1 MNALLKQVS
10 FVSGLH
16 GSKLTGLTGA
26 INEKN
31 HMKKEHKDA
40 IFANPLDKVATFSFD
55 DQVVQVFPDMIKR
68 SVPGYSN
75 MIGMTGVIAKR
86 YWQPGTRIYDLG
98 CSLGAS
104 TLSVCHQISDPSLEI
119 VALDNSQAM
128 IERCQQVFAQEAL
141 TETGEPRHIHLACA
155 DINDS
160 PIENASV
167 VILNFT
173 FQFLPLE
180 TRLPLLKRIMAGL
193 APGGVL
199 VLSEK
204 VRFDEH
210 EQQDTLFDLHL
221 DFKRANGYSELEISQ
236 KRAALENFLQAESF
250 ATHQQ
255 RFAEAGFAESCVWF
269 QYLNFASML
278 AIKAR

>member
-1 MNALLKQVS
+1 
-10 FVSGLH
+10 
-16 GSKLTGLTGA
+16 
-26 INEKN
+26 
-31 HMKKEHKDA
+31 MKKEQKDA

-55 DQVVQVFPDMIKR
+55 DKVVQVFPDMIKR

-75 MIGMTGVIAKR
+75 MIGMTGVIARR

-104 TLSVCHQISDPSLEI
+104 MLSVLHQIHEPGLEI
-119 VALDNSQAM
+119 VGLDNSDAM
-128 IERCQQVFAQEAL
+128 IERCREVLAQEVPEAQRN
-141 TETGEPRHIHLACA
+141 GVHLECA
-155 DINDS
+155 DICET

-173 FQFLPLE
+173 FQFLPMAQ
-180 TRLPLLKRIMAGL
+180 RLPLLKRIHEGL

-204 VRFDEH
+204 VRFDSG

-250 ATHQQ
+250 DTHHQ
-255 RFAEAGFAESCVWF
+255 RFQDAGFAQSTVWF
-269 QYLNFASML
+269 QYLNFASLL

>member
-1 MNALLKQVS
+1 V
-10 FVSGLH
+10 
-16 GSKLTGLTGA
+16 
-26 INEKN
+26 
-31 HMKKEHKDA
+31 KKEQKDA

-55 DQVVQVFPDMIKR
+55 DKVVQVFPDMIKR

-75 MIGMTGVIAKR
+75 MIGMTGVIARR

-104 TLSVCHQISDPSLEI
+104 MLSVLHQIQEPGLEI
-119 VALDNSQAM
+119 VGLDNSDAM
-128 IERCQQVFAQEAL
+128 IERCREVLSQEVSD
-141 TETGEPRHIHLACA
+141 EQRNSVHLECA
-155 DINDS
+155 DICGA

-173 FQFLPLE
+173 FQFLPTE
-180 TRLPLLKRIMAGL
+180 QRLPLLKRIHEGL
-193 APGGVL
+193 APGGVII
-199 VLSEK
+199 LSEK
-204 VRFDEH
+204 VRFESA

-250 ATHQQ
+250 DTHHQ
-255 RFAEAGFAESCVWF
+255 RFKEAGFAQSTVWF
-269 QYLNFASML
+269 QYLNFASLL

>member
-1 MNALLKQVS
+1 V
-10 FVSGLH
+10 
-16 GSKLTGLTGA
+16 
-26 INEKN
+26 
-31 HMKKEHKDA
+31 KKEQKDA

-55 DQVVQVFPDMIKR
+55 EKVVQVFPDMIKR

-75 MIGMTGVIAKR
+75 MIGMTGVIARR

-104 TLSVCHQISDPSLEI
+104 MLSVLHQIPEAGLEI
-119 VALDNSQAM
+119 IGLDNSPAM
-128 IERCQQVFAQEAL
+128 IERCQQVLDQQVAEKQL
-141 TETGEPRHIHLACA
+141 TEVRRQGVHLECA
-155 DINDS
+155 DICTA

-180 TRLPLLKRIMAGL
+180 QRLPLLKRIHDGL
-193 APGGVL
+193 APGGVI

-204 VRFDEH
+204 VRFDH
-210 EQQDTLFDLHL
+210 SEQQDALFDLHL

-250 ATHQQ
+250 ETHHQ
-255 RFAEAGFAESCVWF
+255 RFKQAGFSQSSVWF
-269 QYLNFASML
+269 QYLNFASLL

>member
-1 MNALLKQVS
+1 MQDNQ
-10 FVSGLH
+10 
-16 GSKLTGLTGA
+16 
-26 INEKN
+26 
-31 HMKKEHKDA
+31 KDA
-40 IFANPLDKVATFSFD
+40 IFANPLDKVSTFSFD

-75 MIGMTGVIAKR
+75 MIGMTGVIARR

-104 TLSVCHQISDPSLEI
+104 TLSVCHQIDDASLEV
-119 VALDNSQAM
+119 VALDTSEAM
-128 IERCQQVFAQEAL
+128 IERCQQVFDQEAEGRNIRL
-141 TETGEPRHIHLACA
+141 ECA
-155 DINDS
+155 DICDY

-167 VILNFT
+167 IILNFT
-173 FQFLPLE
+173 FQFLPLGS
-180 TRLPLLKRIMAGL
+180 RLPLLKKIVAGL

-204 VRFDEH
+204 VRFEQS
-210 EQQDTLFDLHL
+210 EQQDTLFDLQL
-221 DFKRANGYSELEISQ
+221 DFKRANGYSDLEISQ

-250 ATHQQ
+250 ETHQQ
-255 RFAEAGFAESCVWF
+255 RFTDAGFAQSSVWF
-269 QYLNFASML
+269 QYLNFASMF

>member
-1 MNALLKQVS
+1 
-10 FVSGLH
+10 
-16 GSKLTGLTGA
+16 
-26 INEKN
+26 
-31 HMKKEHKDA
+31 MKDNQKDA

-75 MIGMTGVIAKR
+75 MIGMTGVIARR

-104 TLSVCHQISDPSLEI
+104 TLSVCHQIEDSGLEI
-119 VALDNSQAM
+119 IALDNSPAM
-128 IERCQQVFAQEAL
+128 IGRCQQVFEQEAC
-141 TETGEPRHIHLACA
+141 TSSGQMRNIHLECA
-155 DINDS
+155 DICEY

-173 FQFLPLE
+173 FQFLPME
-180 TRLPLLKRIMAGL
+180 QRLPLLKKIQAGL

-204 VRFDEH
+204 VRFEH
-210 EQQDTLFDLHL
+210 SEQQDTLFDLHL

-255 RFAEAGFAESCVWF
+255 RFEQAGFAQSTVWF

>member
-1 MNALLKQVS
+1 MQDNQ
-10 FVSGLH
+10 
-16 GSKLTGLTGA
+16 
-26 INEKN
+26 
-31 HMKKEHKDA
+31 KDS

-75 MIGMTGVIAKR
+75 MIGMTGVIARR
-86 YWQPGTRIYDLG
+86 YWQPGTRVYDLG

-104 TLSVCHQISDPSLEI
+104 TLSVCHQIDDPNLEI
-119 VALDNSQAM
+119 IALDNSEAM
-128 IERCQQVFAQEAL
+128 IERCEQVFAQEAL
-141 TETGEPRHIHLACA
+141 NSDGSARNIQLECA
-155 DINDS
+155 DICEY

-167 VILNFT
+167 VVLNFT

-180 TRLPLLKRIMAGL
+180 SRLPLLEKIVAGL

-204 VRFDEH
+204 VRF
-210 EQQDTLFDLHL
+210 EQADKQDTLFDLQL
-221 DFKRANGYSELEISQ
+221 DFKRANGYSDLEISQ

-250 ATHQQ
+250 ETHQQ
-255 RFAEAGFAESCVWF
+255 RFDQAGFAHNCVWF